1 MRKVEGRIGIISGA
15 GRRRGAQTAE
25 LAGEGR
31 LGTRKAE
38 AAKAKIAEICA
49 QTGLVPRS
57 GVPDDIAQALLWF
70 ASNRCIFDARDLH
83 PAPRPTEARRSR
95 AGTFVPLSLL
105 ALLHWVIACRCPELR
120 H

>member
-1 MRKVEGRIGIISGA
+1 MRKVEGRIDIISGA
-15 GRRRGAQTAE
+15 GSRRGAQTAE

-57 GVPDDIAQALLWF
+57 GVPDDIAQALLWL
-70 ASNRCIFDARDLH
+70 ASNRSIFDDGATFTQHHDRLKRVG
-83 PAPRPTEARRSR
+83 AAQGLSSRSR
-95 AGTFVPLSLL
+95 CSHSCWLG
-105 ALLHWVIACRCPELR
+105 
-120 H
+120 

>member
-1 MRKVEGRIGIISGA
+1 MRMVEGRIGIISGA

-38 AAKAKIAEICA
+38 AAKAKIEEICA

-57 GVPDDIAQALLWF
+57 GVPDDIAHLLWL
-70 ASNRCIFDARDLH
+70 ASNRSIFDDGATFTQHHDRLKRVG
-83 PAPRPTEARRSR
+83 AAQGLSCRSR
-95 AGTFVPLSLL
+95 CSHSCWLG
-105 ALLHWVIACRCPELR
+105 
-120 H
+120 